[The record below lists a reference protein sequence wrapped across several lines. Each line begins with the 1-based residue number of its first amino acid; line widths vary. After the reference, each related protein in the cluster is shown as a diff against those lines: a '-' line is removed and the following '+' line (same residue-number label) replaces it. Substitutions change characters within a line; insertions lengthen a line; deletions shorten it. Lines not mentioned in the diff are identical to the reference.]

1 MSIVWIYSKR
11 FKIPTSAYSSKTFSS
26 LLNFYFPL
34 LLRLLLPFSIFLL
47 FSIFFSSFSGPNP
60 TPNTRKFFKKQCD
73 DLGRYQ
79 MPEEEILKKRA
90 KLDESFI
97 AATNPELSSG
107 KKSRRSS
114 VSTPNLPNRNVATP
128 VREKW

>member
-1 MSIVWIYSKR
+1 MIFVLNVYAILVTFYLVFHPPSLSI
-11 FKIPTSAYSSKTFSS
+11 
-26 LLNFYFPL
+26 
-34 LLRLLLPFSIFLL
+34 L
-47 FSIFFSSFSGPNP
+47 FSNFSGPNP

-128 VREKW
+128 VREKWKDDLEAKGKQVYT

>member
-1 MSIVWIYSKR
+1 
-11 FKIPTSAYSSKTFSS
+11 
-26 LLNFYFPL
+26 
-34 LLRLLLPFSIFLL
+34 
-47 FSIFFSSFSGPNP
+47 
-60 TPNTRKFFKKQCD
+60 
-73 DLGRYQ
+73 

-128 VREKW
+128 VREKWKDDLEAKGIQTNLDLRKMLVTSKIFLKSRFFLISNTEKSLKSYY

>member
-1 MSIVWIYSKR
+1 
-11 FKIPTSAYSSKTFSS
+11 
-26 LLNFYFPL
+26 
-34 LLRLLLPFSIFLL
+34 
-47 FSIFFSSFSGPNP
+47 
-60 TPNTRKFFKKQCD
+60 
-73 DLGRYQ
+73 

-128 VREKW
+128 VREKWKDDLEAKGIHSRMSTMEPKLF